1 MAYNRKQRL
10 NDNIK
15 AIETAFILDREQRT
29 PTARER
35 LLLERYCG
43 FGGLKCI
50 LNPARELADA
60 VLWAKSDLEL
70 FAPTVELHRFIREN
84 SKNESEYKQLMDS
97 LKQSVLTAFYTPS
110 AVTEALTDV
119 LKEHHIIPEKVLEP
133 SAGIGAFVDSVL
145 DNNPKADIMAFE
157 KDLLTGK
164 ILRHLH
170 PEQKVRIEGFEKI
183 EKPFN
188 DYFDLAIS
196 NIPFGDVAVFDPSYT
211 AMKGMRALVTRRI
224 HNYFFVKALDTVRDG
239 GLVAFITSQGVLN
252 AKNNSA
258 ARFMML
264 YHADL
269 VSAIRLPNNLF
280 TENAN
285 TEVGSDLI
293 ILQKNTQKESLR
305 GDDNLLDT
313 VYNDENRI
321 PTNNYFLEH
330 PERIIHTTAK
340 LDTDPFGKPAM
351 IYTHEDG
358 VEGIAEE
365 LRKMLNE
372 DFGRNFHLSR
382 YLGEEQTASW
392 NEVERR
398 QKQGQPAPGYRE
410 SAPVT
415 EQNPLW
421 NKGERW
427 QEVGQTKLEQ
437 PAPEQPEMEP
447 ELGQIEH
454 GHSEPASATGHTTSW
469 NEVERWPEVGQTK
482 LGQPELGQPELGQP
496 EPRQSEQAQSEQ
508 GQIEPAPEQTK
519 LGAEQGQLEMEHSEP
534 ALATGHTTLWNKVER
549 WQEVG
554 QTKLEQSE
562 QGLEQVQ
569 PEMEHSESALATGHT
584 TLWNKG
590 ERWPGQP
597 EQAQSELGLEQVQP
611 TSGHSES
618 ALATEHTALWNKV
631 ERGPG
636 QPKPEQPEMKPEQG
650 QSHQQP
656 PVQMTLFDL
665 WGMEEDNRL
674 KGHATKKKTAAKV
687 GAAATGSAAAKKMP
701 RKKASPLVKNVNPTF
716 EVGTKPEKKGGKPLL
731 AEAKGPDTAQ
741 KHKAAT
747 RGEVEQEHKA
757 APRDAVELEHTT
769 AKENETVQMHE
780 TKQEH
785 MMVKGHEV
793 ALGYETTQG
802 NKTAQETK
810 PILPGD
816 EPYANISW
824 EENPPINGFYEMMM
838 TMAPEDRVMLRQ
850 KAELH
855 RQEQLKVLGIED
867 TLDPKFK
874 PPMEPIEVLK
884 AQIGHGQSKGNEIKD
899 EAKAQNGLDK
909 ADQGRKQQKGQIR
922 TQEELA
928 RKDEQERMREKQ
940 AGKEGPERMWEE
952 LARKEEQERKREELA
967 RKKED
972 AMKPRPFDEK
982 QESFHREGSMVLD
995 SARNIGVLKDLT
1007 KYGATFMP
1015 LDLNMEQK
1023 EKAVLYIAL
1032 RDAYQKLYTY
1042 EAEEQ
1047 TENKQMRESLNVYY
1061 DVFFIRFGNL
1071 NAKQNVKFILMDA
1084 SGRDM
1089 LSLERVENG
1098 QFTKSDIF
1106 DHPVSF
1112 SLDEVSHVDSPEEA
1126 LTASLNKF
1134 GRIDLPYMTELSD
1147 MPEQELT
1154 EALKGRIYYNPLI
1167 DGYEI
1172 ADRFIAGNVI
1182 EKAERIEEW
1191 LKENPD
1197 HAIVRESLE
1206 ALKASIPEPI
1216 AFEDLD
1222 FNFGERW
1229 IPTGVYSAYMS
1240 HLFNTQVSIVYSDSM
1255 DEYSAKCSMKT
1266 MAITDEYMV
1275 KGYYR
1280 HYDGMSLLKH
1290 ALHNTCPDMMKSIGE
1305 DEHGNDIKVRDSE
1318 GIQLANAKIDEIRNG
1333 FTEWLEE
1340 QSDSFKERLTT
1351 MYNRKFNC
1359 FVRPKY
1365 DGSHQTFPGLDL
1377 KTLGGKYGIK
1387 SVYPSQKDCVWM
1399 LLQNGGGICDHE
1411 VGTGK
1416 TLIMC
1421 MAAHEMKRLGMAH
1434 KPMIIGLKAN
1444 VAEIAATYQTAYP
1457 HARILYASEKDF
1469 STKNRVS
1476 FFNNIKNNDYD
1487 CVIMSHDQFGKIP
1500 QSPELQ
1506 RQILQA
1512 ELDTVEENL
1521 EVIRTQGKD
1530 VSRGMLK
1537 GLEKRKQNLEV
1548 KLQKIAYSIEQR
1560 TDDVVD
1566 FRMMGIDHLFVDESH
1581 QFKNLMFNT
1590 RHDRVAGLGNSEG
1603 SQKTLNMLFAI
1614 RTIQERTGRDL
1625 GATFLSGTTIS
1636 NSLTELYL
1644 LFKYLRPKELERQDI
1659 RCFDAWAAIFA
1670 KKTTDFEFNV
1680 TNNIVQKE
1688 RFRYFIKVPELAAFY
1703 NEITDYR
1710 TAEAVG
1716 VDRPQKNEILHNIPP
1731 TPEQEDFIQKLMEFA
1746 KTGDATIL
1754 GRQPLSETEEKA
1766 KMLIATDYARKMALD
1781 MRMIDPTCE
1790 DHPDNKASHCAKM
1803 IADYYKRYDNHKG
1816 TQFVFSDL
1824 GTYRPGEWNV
1834 YSEIKRKLIEDYGI
1848 PSSEIRFIQECKNER
1863 ARKAVIAAMNEGSV
1877 RVLFGSTSMLGTG
1890 VNAQKRCVAI
1900 HHLDTPWRPS
1910 DLAQRDGR
1918 GVRAGNEIA
1927 KLYADNKVDVIIYA
1941 VEKSLDS
1948 YKFNLLHCK
1957 QTFIS
1962 QLKSGALG
1970 ARTIDEGAMDEKS
1983 GMNFSEYMAILSGN
1997 TDLLDKAKLE
2007 KKIASLEGER
2017 KSFNRGKRDSELKL
2031 KSKSEELDG
2040 NRAILKGMTADY
2052 DKFMSQAKKDK
2063 DGNILNLITLIGL
2076 ESNNLEVIG
2085 KQLQRMAKTE
2095 RTDGE
2100 YKEIGAIYG
2109 FSIKVVSETSF
2120 ESGLPF
2126 VDNRFVVEGHY
2137 KYQYNNGH
2145 VAKSDPIAAANNFVN
2160 ALQKIQGYIEQ
2171 YDSRCRTLEKEI
2183 PQLQE
2188 IATKVWKR
2196 EDELK
2201 SLKTELAALDRK
2213 IQLELAPPQQAAEK
2227 EETNPAKTLP
2237 MNESERVHQPSQR
2250 VCANY
2255 RF

>member
-60 VLWAKSDLEL
+60 VHWAKSDLEL
-70 FAPTVELHRFIREN
+70 FAPTVELHRLIREN

-110 AVTEALTDV
+110 AITEALTDV
-119 LKEHHIIPEKVLEP
+119 LKEHQVIPEKVLEP

-211 AMKGMRALVTRRI
+211 AMKGMKALVTRRI

-293 ILQKNTQKESLR
+293 ILQKNSQKESLR

-351 IYTHEDG
+351 IYTHEDD
-358 VEGIAEE
+358 VEGIAED
-365 LRKMLNE
+365 LRKMLHE
-372 DFGRNFHLSR
+372 DFKKNLNLNR
-382 YLGEEQTASW
+382 YLGIEETKAEEVK
-392 NEVERR
+392 EVEEIEKTEKIKPSIEVKQNDTVVSL
-398 QKQGQPAPGYRE
+398 QKQEKPTDDA
-410 SAPVT
+410 
-415 EQNPLW
+415 
-421 NKGERW
+421 
-427 QEVGQTKLEQ
+427 
-437 PAPEQPEMEP
+437 
-447 ELGQIEH
+447 ELSQK
-454 GHSEPASATGHTTSW
+454 S
-469 NEVERWPEVGQTK
+469 
-482 LGQPELGQPELGQP
+482 
-496 EPRQSEQAQSEQ
+496 
-508 GQIEPAPEQTK
+508 
-519 LGAEQGQLEMEHSEP
+519 
-534 ALATGHTTLWNKVER
+534 
-549 WQEVG
+549 
-554 QTKLEQSE
+554 
-562 QGLEQVQ
+562 
-569 PEMEHSESALATGHT
+569 
-584 TLWNKG
+584 
-590 ERWPGQP
+590 
-597 EQAQSELGLEQVQP
+597 
-611 TSGHSES
+611 
-618 ALATEHTALWNKV
+618 
-631 ERGPG
+631 
-636 QPKPEQPEMKPEQG
+636 
-650 QSHQQP
+650 SHQQP

-665 WGMEEDNRL
+665 WGMEEENRL
-674 KGHATKKKTAAKV
+674 TVHATKKKAEVTV
-687 GAAATGSAAAKKMP
+687 GAVAKKVS
-701 RKKASPLVKNVNPTF
+701 RKRASPLVKSVNPTF
-716 EVGTKPEKKGGKPLL
+716 EVVTKPVEKEEKPSLTD
-731 AEAKGPDTAQ
+731 AK
-741 KHKAAT
+741 
-747 RGEVEQEHKA
+747 EQE
-757 APRDAVELEHTT
+757 TT
-769 AKENETVQMHE
+769 
-780 TKQEH
+780 
-785 MMVKGHEV
+785 
-793 ALGYETTQG
+793 
-802 NKTAQETK
+802 QETK

-816 EPYANISW
+816 EPYASISW

-838 TMAPEDRVMLRQ
+838 TMAPEDRVLLRQ

-855 RQEQLKVLGIED
+855 RQEQLKALGVED

-884 AQIGHGQSKGNEIKD
+884 AQIGHGQSEEN
-899 EAKAQNGLDK
+899 EAKADSKTQNTLEETNHE
-909 ADQGRKQQKGQIR
+909 REQQK
-922 TQEELA
+922 
-928 RKDEQERMREKQ
+928 
-940 AGKEGPERMWEE
+940 
-952 LARKEEQERKREELA
+952 EQERKLEEQA

-972 AMKPRPFDEK
+972 AMKPRPFDEN

-1061 DVFFIRFGNL
+1061 DAFFIRFGNL

-1098 QFTKSDIF
+1098 HFTKSDIF

-1112 SLDEVSHVDSPEEA
+1112 SLDEISHVDSPEEA

-1154 EALKGRIYYNPLI
+1154 EALKGRVYYNPLI

-1280 HYDGMSLLKH
+1280 HYDGMSLLKY

-1377 KTLGGKYGIK
+1377 KALGGKYGVK

-1411 VGTGK
+1411 V
-1416 TLIMC
+1416 
-1421 MAAHEMKRLGMAH
+1421 
-1434 KPMIIGLKAN
+1434 
-1444 VAEIAATYQTAYP
+1444 
-1457 HARILYASEKDF
+1457 
-1469 STKNRVS
+1469 
-1476 FFNNIKNNDYD
+1476 
-1487 CVIMSHDQFGKIP
+1487 
-1500 QSPELQ
+1500 
-1506 RQILQA
+1506 
-1512 ELDTVEENL
+1512 
-1521 EVIRTQGKD
+1521 
-1530 VSRGMLK
+1530 
-1537 GLEKRKQNLEV
+1537 
-1548 KLQKIAYSIEQR
+1548 
-1560 TDDVVD
+1560 
-1566 FRMMGIDHLFVDESH
+1566 
-1581 QFKNLMFNT
+1581 
-1590 RHDRVAGLGNSEG
+1590 
-1603 SQKTLNMLFAI
+1603 
-1614 RTIQERTGRDL
+1614 
-1625 GATFLSGTTIS
+1625 
-1636 NSLTELYL
+1636 
-1644 LFKYLRPKELERQDI
+1644 LRP
-1659 RCFDAWAAIFA
+1659 
-1670 KKTTDFEFNV
+1670 
-1680 TNNIVQKE
+1680 
-1688 RFRYFIKVPELAAFY
+1688 
-1703 NEITDYR
+1703 
-1710 TAEAVG
+1710 
-1716 VDRPQKNEILHNIPP
+1716 
-1731 TPEQEDFIQKLMEFA
+1731 
-1746 KTGDATIL
+1746 
-1754 GRQPLSETEEKA
+1754 
-1766 KMLIATDYARKMALD
+1766 
-1781 MRMIDPTCE
+1781 
-1790 DHPDNKASHCAKM
+1790 
-1803 IADYYKRYDNHKG
+1803 
-1816 TQFVFSDL
+1816 
-1824 GTYRPGEWNV
+1824 
-1834 YSEIKRKLIEDYGI
+1834 
-1848 PSSEIRFIQECKNER
+1848 
-1863 ARKAVIAAMNEGSV
+1863 
-1877 RVLFGSTSMLGTG
+1877 
-1890 VNAQKRCVAI
+1890 
-1900 HHLDTPWRPS
+1900 
-1910 DLAQRDGR
+1910 
-1918 GVRAGNEIA
+1918 
-1927 KLYADNKVDVIIYA
+1927 
-1941 VEKSLDS
+1941 
-1948 YKFNLLHCK
+1948 
-1957 QTFIS
+1957 
-1962 QLKSGALG
+1962 
-1970 ARTIDEGAMDEKS
+1970 
-1983 GMNFSEYMAILSGN
+1983 
-1997 TDLLDKAKLE
+1997 
-2007 KKIASLEGER
+2007 
-2017 KSFNRGKRDSELKL
+2017 
-2031 KSKSEELDG
+2031 
-2040 NRAILKGMTADY
+2040 
-2052 DKFMSQAKKDK
+2052 
-2063 DGNILNLITLIGL
+2063 
-2076 ESNNLEVIG
+2076 
-2085 KQLQRMAKTE
+2085 
-2095 RTDGE
+2095 
-2100 YKEIGAIYG
+2100 
-2109 FSIKVVSETSF
+2109 
-2120 ESGLPF
+2120 
-2126 VDNRFVVEGHY
+2126 
-2137 KYQYNNGH
+2137 
-2145 VAKSDPIAAANNFVN
+2145 
-2160 ALQKIQGYIEQ
+2160 
-2171 YDSRCRTLEKEI
+2171 
-2183 PQLQE
+2183 
-2188 IATKVWKR
+2188 
-2196 EDELK
+2196 
-2201 SLKTELAALDRK
+2201 
-2213 IQLELAPPQQAAEK
+2213 
-2227 EETNPAKTLP
+2227 
-2237 MNESERVHQPSQR
+2237 
-2250 VCANY
+2250 
-2255 RF
+2255 